1 MCALAVAVVNGRD
14 NAGHVWSPIA
24 LTPITGF
31 LRALFA
37 RAIVLDP

>member
-1 MCALAVAVVNGRD
+1 MRAQAVAVANGRD
-14 NAGHVWSPIA
+14 NAGHVWSHIA

-37 RAIVLDP
+37 RAIVQGP